1 MIRDSG
7 SVKLYCFQR
16 TGQPQHLLEE
26 ALQRGKVPLTEI
38 RDRPKVRLVPGRE
51 HTKRHVLDQAAL
63 DPARREHADAVPVH
77 QHLGQHHRVVRRV
90 ATLVVFVHPQDRR

>member
-51 HTKRHVLDQAAL
+51 HTKRHVPDQAAL
-63 DPARREHADAVPVH
+63 DPTRREHADAVPVH